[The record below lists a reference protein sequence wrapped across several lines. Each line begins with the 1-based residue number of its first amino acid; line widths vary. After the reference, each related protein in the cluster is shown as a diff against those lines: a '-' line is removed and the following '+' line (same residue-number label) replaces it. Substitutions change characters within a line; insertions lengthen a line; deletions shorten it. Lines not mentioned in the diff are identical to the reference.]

1 MDSYAIQKNSET
13 SFTVIIT
20 SPHSLTW
27 RPLDSDGIS
36 IVEND
41 CTINENGRNYIW
53 TVEVEKPGTYEFK
66 ILHQS
71 GDGVYKKL
79 VIPLICKR
87 DPLKYFFSHTDRYVC
102 RRIR

>member
-20 SPHSLTW
+20 SPHSLPW
-27 RPLDSDGIS
+27 RPLDSEGIN

-41 CTINENGRNYIW
+41 CMIDENGRNYIW
-53 TVEVEKPGTYEFK
+53 TVEVERPGTYEFK

-71 GDGVYKKL
+71 GDGMYKKL
-79 VIPLICKR
+79 VIPLI
-87 DPLKYFFSHTDRYVC
+87 STA
-102 RRIR
+102 

>member
-20 SPHSLTW
+20 SPHSLPW
-27 RPLDSDGIS
+27 RPLDSEGIN

-41 CTINENGRNYIW
+41 CRIDENGRNYIW
-53 TVEVEKPGTYEFK
+53 TVEVERPGTYEFK

-71 GDGVYKKL
+71 GDGVFKKL
-79 VIPLICKR
+79 VIPLI
-87 DPLKYFFSHTDRYVC
+87 SAA
-102 RRIR
+102 